1 MNREQIIDFVWSY
14 FDVGVF
20 NPRPQITPENVVTCI
35 ERLLECEHTK
45 QLDMIVSGGRYEG
58 RYE

>member
-20 NPRPQITPENVVTCI
+20 NLRPQITPENVVDCI
-35 ERLLECEHTK
+35 ERLLEYEHTK
-45 QLDMIVSGGRYEG
+45 QLDMITSGGRYE
-58 RYE
+58 